1 MNFQT
6 QATAPM
12 ISMLT
17 NLKAW
22 LNTAKQHSIERG
34 FDSNSWLQTRL
45 VVDMLP
51 LIKQVQIAC
60 DFAKNSHAKL
70 LQADVPAFSDDEAT
84 FEDVI
89 ARIDKTLDILNGLN
103 SQNPSSDWENQT
115 IELNLKN
122 GKNLQFTGLD
132 YLNNFAM
139 PAFYFHIMTA
149 YNLLR
154 ANGVKLGKA
163 DYHGAVMA
171 NAIKK

>member
-1 MNFQT
+1 MNLYT

-22 LNTAKQHSIERG
+22 LNAAKQHSDDKG
-34 FDSNSWLQTRL
+34 FDSNNWLQTRL
-45 VVDMLP
+45 IVDMLP
-51 LIKQVQIAC
+51 LVKQVQIAC
-60 DFAKNSHAKL
+60 DFAKNSHGKIL
-70 LQADVPAFSDDEAT
+70 NTDVPTFKDDEAT
-84 FEDVI
+84 LDELIV
-89 ARIDKTLDILNGLN
+89 RVDKTIDVLNGLN
-103 SQNPSSDWENQT
+103 SQKISNDWETQT

-122 GKNLQFTGLD
+122 GTNLQFSGLD
-132 YLNNFAM
+132 YFNTFAL

-154 ANGVKLGKA
+154 SNGVKLGKA
-163 DYHGAVMA
+163 DYHGAIMA